1 MQFFLTLKN
10 HQQTQELD
18 TRTEMAEG
26 ENYQL
31 LLNRQA
37 NIFSVVAKDGRGEL
51 MRVSVTTGKILY
63 TTGITG
69 SDLERWQAI
78 GSAIVGQQPPLQ
90 QLERDRPEY

>member
-51 MRVSVTTGKILY
+51 MRVRHPQQSWWLDECDHPKGGRAV
-63 TTGITG
+63 
-69 SDLERWQAI
+69 LEMPRI
-78 GSAIVGQQPPLQ
+78 S
-90 QLERDRPEY
+90 